1 MENKNISKL
10 KISTKDIV
18 IIAILSA
25 ILFIQEQVLF
35 FLPNVQLTM
44 LFVVLYSKKIG
55 CTRSIFT
62 IFVYVLLDNIASVYF
77 NILWVI
83 FMFIG
88 WSIVPIMLNTL
99 FKRVNNVILLSL
111 LSGLFSFVYCWCLVI
126 PGSIIMQKDIITY
139 LKMDI
144 IWELMVATSSI
155 VSVLLLYYP
164 LSKFID
170 KNRYFRY

>member
-1 MENKNISKL
+1 
-10 KISTKDIV
+10 
-18 IIAILSA
+18 
-25 ILFIQEQVLF
+25 
-35 FLPNVQLTM
+35 
-44 LFVVLYSKKIG
+44 
-55 CTRSIFT
+55 
-62 IFVYVLLDNIASVYF
+62 
-77 NILWVI
+77 
-83 FMFIG
+83 MFIG

-144 IWELMVATSSI
+144 LWELMVATSSI

-170 KNRYFRY
+170 KNRYLNLNR